1 MKPIDLRPPDTWP
14 EPAQQLY
21 RDFENWLARRRV
33 RPRSVHLELYHFFRE
48 QSAQGLSY
56 REFPASLWDSYKRTL
71 PPGAQV
77 NAWVA
82 LRCWL
87 RYLYKRQ
94 ELLWPMHD
102 ELSRPDR
109 PPTRPRPCLSFE
121 QVLRLMAL
129 PTVAEPEGLRDRAFF
144 EMAYATGMR
153 RGEMLKLNLTDV
165 DLVQALVYVR
175 FPKNTEDRIL
185 PLGATAVHYLE
196 RYLREARPELLSPL
210 SSNALWLGPKGERLQ
225 PDALGDRLMNH
236 YRTEATLG
244 FKVTLHLLRHTCATH
259 LLQQGAPLP
268 DVQQLLGHR
277 ALRSTQI
284 YTRLTPFHLQR
295 VHARSH
301 PRNQANFFDPRT
313 PDPEVEDAVRD
324 PEQQA

>member
-1 MKPIDLRPPDTWP
+1 MKPIDLRPPDHWP

-21 RDFENWLARRRV
+21 RDYEQWLARRRLRARTV
-33 RPRSVHLELYHFFRE
+33 LLELYHFFRE
-48 QSAQGLSY
+48 QHAQGLTY
-56 REFPASLWDSYKRTL
+56 REFPALLWDSYKMTL
-71 PPGAQV
+71 SPSAQM

-82 LRCWL
+82 LRSWL
-87 RYLYKRQ
+87 RYLHQRR

-102 ELSRPDR
+102 ELSRPEHA
-109 PPTRPRPCLSFE
+109 PTRPRPCLSFE
-121 QVLRLMAL
+121 QVLRLLAL
-129 PTVAEPEGLRDRAFF
+129 PTVAEPEGLRDRAFL
-144 EMAYATGMR
+144 EMAYGTGMR
-153 RGEMLKLNLTDV
+153 RGELIKLNLNDV

-185 PLGATAVHYLE
+185 PLGYTVVHYLE

-210 SSNALWLGPKGERLQ
+210 SSNALWLGRKGERLH
-225 PDALGDRLMNH
+225 PDEMGKRLLRR
-236 YRTEATLG
+236 YRTKATLG
-244 FKVTLHLLRHTCATH
+244 FKVTLHQLRHTCATH

-284 YTRLTPFHLQR
+284 YTRLTPTHLQQ
-295 VHARSH
+295 VHRRSH

-313 PDPEVEDAVRD
+313 SSPEVEDAVRD
-324 PEQQA
+324 PEQQT